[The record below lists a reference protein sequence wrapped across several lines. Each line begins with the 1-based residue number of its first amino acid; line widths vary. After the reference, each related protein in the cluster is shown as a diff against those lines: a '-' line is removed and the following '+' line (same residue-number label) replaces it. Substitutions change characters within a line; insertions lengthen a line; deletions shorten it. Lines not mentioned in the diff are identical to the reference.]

1 MKDSNPSKLYLNDK
15 KRQYVKLKSQLIDAI
30 CDYRILLNN
39 YLVEKYDRVQY
50 EINEINQFHCQ
61 FRLINQVI
69 VDLSEKGIEYNLQGE
84 MTPTENQLDDIKQ
97 KGNKIQ
103 QLVVTVMNVKRSM
116 KAGAENG

>member
-1 MKDSNPSKLYLNDK
+1 MKDSNPSNLYLNDK

-84 MTPTENQLDDIKQ
+84 ITPTENQLDDIKQ

-103 QLVVTVMNVKRSM
+103 QLVVTVMNAKKSM